1 VPVKTNIGTFP
12 PQSNKKPSLLSLEV
26 LIPPSNSY
34 TRFTPTLA
42 LTTLYSI
49 GGGDV
54 MAAAETGSGKTG
66 AFGLPIIQI
75 VYESLQAFKRFS
87 NP

>member
-1 VPVKTNIGTFP
+1 
-12 PQSNKKPSLLSLEV
+12 
-26 LIPPSNSY
+26 
-34 TRFTPTLA
+34 
-42 LTTLYSI
+42 
-49 GGGDV
+49 